1 MNTVYD
7 FLILQN
13 YDAEGNWTGMGERKI
28 FVNGEM
34 IDIDEY
40 AAASNGRLVLPDA
53 GE

>member
-1 MNTVYD
+1 MMILD
-7 FLILQN
+7 ALILKM
-13 YDAEGNWTGMGERKI
+13 YDAEGNYTGPSERVL

-34 IDIDEY
+34 INIDDY